1 MVSLESNNRRKFEA
15 CFFREL
21 ENLKLE
27 NRLAGTKTLWDQE
40 RLIKFKKLQIF
51 EFQERVDKKK
61 EERVDTLDL
70 F

>member
-15 CFFREL
+15 CFLREL
-21 ENLKLE
+21 ENLKPE
-27 NRLAGTKTLWDQE
+27 KRLAGTKTLWDQE

-51 EFQERVDKKK
+51 EFMERVDKKR